1 MVAKMIKSK
10 LKDEPRILNL
20 IDFYLPLRQA
30 AEVGVESE
38 AEVEKELAEIDR
50 LHDFDVP
57 SAIDWDLLVVSQ
69 RHS

>member
-30 AEVGVESE
+30 A
-38 AEVEKELAEIDR
+38 
-50 LHDFDVP
+50 
-57 SAIDWDLLVVSQ
+57 
-69 RHS
+69 